1 MKQKLVTDV
10 PQHPVILTMP
20 TETIIVMEI
29 EPALVG
35 DGAKESQE
43 ESQEE
48 SQDDPE

>member
-43 ESQEE
+43 ESQ
-48 SQDDPE
+48 DDPE